1 MATTA
6 DSQIEA
12 IQSMLA
18 SGHRSIRIER
28 HSLVIWGL
36 AGALLCVIGEMLIN
50 HQTLPERWQRA
61 VAVVLLLGGVIFS
74 ACWLDFRRTRALR
87 RSRDETVSFVQGQV
101 LKLWWLLLGMGILLN
116 FAMVFF
122 GGGYM
127 SYTIW
132 IVLIGLGL
140 FVYGLFSEQ
149 ALEWGGALLITLAIG
164 MLMFKV
170 PYQGM
175 RWTAVAAFGVGM
187 PLLGFL
193 VTPSGR
199 GVMRRSAESGL
210 WLLLVAVSAWAL
222 YTWTAPTRVPDLPVV
237 SLDAFK
243 QQTLAPKYQA
253 VTLPAGTSIPI
264 RISLGG
270 EVIESVIEYPMSI
283 TLKKSI
289 DIVLADG
296 KPDGRFR
303 VQGGPWQSRTYDF
316 RLRRLKREAH
326 LGVQGPA
333 LEIDLQ
339 FWTRP

>member
-50 HQTLPERWQRA
+50 HQTLPERWHRA
-61 VAVVLLLGGVIFS
+61 VAVVVLLGSVIFS
-74 ACWLDFRRTRALR
+74 ACWLDFRKTRALR
-87 RSRDETVSFVQGQV
+87 RSRNETVSFVQGQV
-101 LKLWWLLLGMGILLN
+101 YKLWWLLLGMGVLLN

-140 FVYGLFSEQ
+140 YVYGLFSEQ

-164 MLMFKV
+164 M
-170 PYQGM
+170 
-175 RWTAVAAFGVGM
+175 
-187 PLLGFL
+187 
-193 VTPSGR
+193 
-199 GVMRRSAESGL
+199 
-210 WLLLVAVSAWAL
+210 
-222 YTWTAPTRVPDLPVV
+222 
-237 SLDAFK
+237 
-243 QQTLAPKYQA
+243 
-253 VTLPAGTSIPI
+253 
-264 RISLGG
+264 
-270 EVIESVIEYPMSI
+270 
-283 TLKKSI
+283 
-289 DIVLADG
+289 
-296 KPDGRFR
+296 
-303 VQGGPWQSRTYDF
+303 
-316 RLRRLKREAH
+316 RRLKREAR
-326 LGVQGPA
+326 LDSQGPV